1 MVMMQPTTATPQVPW
16 CMPHGFDDDQFE
28 QWRQLLE
35 ARTGMRFSEARR
47 SLLLT
52 QLGRRMNDAGY
63 DDFDAYF
70 HAVTAGGLAAESE
83 WQELLDY
90 LTVQETRFFRD
101 PQAMELVADH
111 LRAQWSRSD
120 HALNLW
126 SVGCATGEEVYS
138 LAIMMAE
145 LQRKLDHTRRYTIT
159 GSDISAPAIHK
170 AREGR
175 FSLRKLDGIPEPL
188 RQRYFDLSEKSARV
202 SPALGQA
209 LCFTRLNVLDV
220 PSAPLP
226 AMDLIYCQNLLIYF
240 RRWRRRDILLSLVDR
255 LRPGGLLVLGPGE
268 LTGFQHPDLVHIPNR
283 HCLAFLRKHETGQRQ
298 PNRGQRE

>member
-1 MVMMQPTTATPQVPW
+1 
-16 CMPHGFDDDQFE
+16 MPHGFDDDQFE

-35 ARTGMRFSEARR
+35 TRTGMRFTEARR

-52 QLGRRMNDAGY
+52 QLGLRMNDAGY

-101 PQAMELVADH
+101 PHAMTLAEEH
-111 LRAQWSRSD
+111 LNAQWLRGD

-138 LAIMMAE
+138 LAILMAE
-145 LQRKLDHTRRYTIT
+145 LQRQQEQTRRYTIT

-170 AREGR
+170 ARQGQ
-175 FSLRKLDGIPEPL
+175 FSKRKLDSIPERL
-188 RQRYFDLSEKSARV
+188 QHRYFAVSDKGAQFRPELSD
-202 SPALGQA
+202 Q

-220 PSAPLP
+220 ASAPLP
-226 AMDLIYCQNLLIYF
+226 AMDLIFCQNLLIYF
-240 RRWRRRDILLSLVDR
+240 RRWRRRDIVLSLVDR
-255 LRPGGLLVLGPGE
+255 LRPGGLLILGPGD
-268 LTGFQHPDLVHIPNR
+268 LTGFHHPDLVPVPNR
-283 HCLAFLRKHETGQRQ
+283 HCLAFLRRQDTGRSQQ
-298 PNRGQRE
+298 NLGQRE